1 MSKSTTGSAMEYL
14 RQIKQ
19 FAQFSQIFEFRADTV
34 KLDNAV
40 FRLHSQ
46 ATVMILMVGTMFVS
60 MRQYFGEPIECLSS
74 RTDLPQNL
82 LQHYCWLESTF
93 SVSDGTSK
101 SVGVDVAYPGVKTLN
116 PANGERKVHHK
127 YYQWV
132 YFILILQSIMFYVP
146 KYLWKAKEGKRLSK
160 LIMELRSKHI
170 TETSDYDRRRLV
182 QDVIDSL
189 LISKDYF
196 YFFFFCEFLYFINLI
211 AQIWF
216 TNIFLSNQFTKLG
229 IDWLAYNHEQ
239 LDNKYD
245 PLIKVFPR
253 MTKCLFHK
261 YGYSGAIE
269 RHDALC
275 FLPLNIVN
283 EKIYVVLWFWYV
295 FIFIVTSLCLLQR
308 IVLVLFPCMRYYKL
322 RQLAPSTDK
331 KHLEKL
337 TSTVGN
343 YFILFLLANNM
354 KPYYFKDMIEVVIKE
369 HFDIDSKQNGQPNV
383 LRRAVMNCLNKINVN
398 KTKDHQHKPFSSKKT
413 KKSHNL
419 DIGFTNMNANCQQPP
434 ANFVNA
440 NREPPTG
447 HADFLNLR
455 NNGW

>member
-1 MSKSTTGSAMEYL
+1 MSKSTGQAMDYL
-14 RQIKQ
+14 RQIKA
-19 FAQFSQIFEFRADTV
+19 FAQFSQIFEFRAEQV
-34 KLDNAV
+34 KVDNVV

-74 RTDLPQNL
+74 RTDLPPNL

-93 SVSDGTSK
+93 SVVDGTSK
-101 SVGVDVAYPGVKTLN
+101 TVGLDVAYPGVKTLN
-116 PANGERKVHHK
+116 QANGERKIHHK

-146 KYLWKAKEGKRLSK
+146 KYLWKAKEAKRLRQ
-160 LIMELRSKHI
+160 LIVDLKGKHI
-170 TETSDYDRRRLV
+170 TEISDYDRRRLV

-211 AQIWF
+211 AQVWF
-216 TNIFLSNQFTKLG
+216 TNIFLSGQFTKLG
-229 IDWLAYNHEQ
+229 LEWLTYNHEQ

-253 MTKCLFHK
+253 LTKCSFHRF
-261 YGYSGAIE
+261 GYSGSIE
-269 RHDALC
+269 THDSLC

-295 FIFIVTSLCLLQR
+295 FIFIVTSMCLIQR
-308 IVLVLFPCMRYYKL
+308 VVLVLFPCIRYYKL

-331 KHLEKL
+331 QHLEKL

-343 YFILFLLANNM
+343 FFVLHLLANNI
-354 KPYYFKDMIEVVIKE
+354 KPYYFKDLIEVVMKDDFFCDAKG
-369 HFDIDSKQNGQPNV
+369 HDQQSNQ
-383 LRRAVMNCLNKINVN
+383 LRRAVKNCLSKINVS
-398 KTKDHQHKPFSSKKT
+398 KTKDHKPFGKKG
-413 KKSHNL
+413 KHVKSM
-419 DIGFTNMNANCQQPP
+419 DIGFTNINAHTNPP
-434 ANFVNA
+434 SAAFVN

-447 HADFLNLR
+447 HSIDTNEWLTMR
-455 NNGW
+455 NTAW